1 MRFARRSQLEE
12 NDIMRCRTVDEKNGN
27 ELNCM
32 TVQKPLK
39 RQVVCNEVRL
49 VVNDQTQQVAYRVI
63 DAPAPFAAERGFVD
77 TYGIAAYRKGRKLC
91 QIADITADRS
101 SLERLVEIC
110 NREGLSLCHL
120 YDVVE
125 DFWEGQN
132 RRIFRRFI
140 KKSEKRLYKRVKDM
154 L

>member
-12 NDIMRCRTVDEKNGN
+12 NDIMRCRTVDEKNRN

-125 DFWEGQN
+125 DFLGGTE
-132 RRIFRRFI
+132 RTDF
-140 KKSEKRLYKRVKDM
+140 
-154 L
+154 

>member
-1 MRFARRSQLEE
+1 M
-12 NDIMRCRTVDEKNGN
+12 
-27 ELNCM
+27 
-32 TVQKPLK
+32 
-39 RQVVCNEVRL
+39 
-49 VVNDQTQQVAYRVI
+49 VNDQTQQVAYRVI

-125 DFWEGQN
+125 DFLGGAEQTD
-132 RRIFRRFI
+132 F
-140 KKSEKRLYKRVKDM
+140 
-154 L
+154 

>member
-12 NDIMRCRTVDEKNGN
+12 NDIMRCRTVDEKNRN

-91 QIADITADRS
+91 QKKKDCTNGSRICYNMCREKVQIPA
-101 SLERLVEIC
+101 RLQ
-110 NREGLSLCHL
+110 LSNTGPGRQRK
-120 YDVVE
+120 E
-125 DFWEGQN
+125 
-132 RRIFRRFI
+132 
-140 KKSEKRLYKRVKDM
+140 SE
-154 L
+154 